1 MLTISA
7 VSKSFAGRLLFR
19 DVSLQVNRGD
29 RMGLVGANGAGK
41 TTLFSL
47 MPGEASPDAGSISM
61 GRGSTRGFLPQES
74 SAVGDETV
82 PELASAVAPE
92 LAKASKTI
100 REYEAR

>member
-7 VSKSFAGRLLFR
+7 VSKSFAGRVLFR

-47 MPGEASPDAGSISM
+47 ILGEESPDAGSITM
-61 GRGSTRGFLPQES
+61 ERGITFGFLPQES
-74 SAVGDETV
+74 AAVGEETV
-82 PELASAVAPE
+82 LELATAVTPPI
-92 LAKASKTI
+92 TP
-100 REYEAR
+100 